1 MNLRSYMYLIKQLV
15 SRDVAGRY
23 KGSLLGGVWAVAS
36 PLIMLAVYTFVFSMV
51 FQVRWGV
58 GDEANKT
65 GFALNLF
72 VGILLHGLLAET
84 LSRTPTILMQQA
96 SFVKKIV
103 FPLWLLPVAVVISAL
118 VYALIGFMVLFAVF
132 VFLQGMLPLAVLAL
146 PLVLLPLFV
155 FSLGAGWFLA
165 ALGVYVRDVAQ
176 IMPLFVTV
184 LMFMAPIFYPISAIP
199 EQYQGWLMINP
210 LTYAVEMG
218 RALLFTGQ
226 LPEPVPYLGYLALS
240 VLCAGLGLA
249 FFLKVRKGFADVL

>member
-103 FPLWLLPVAVVISAL
+103 FILPILSKVN
-118 VYALIGFMVLFAVF
+118 
-132 VFLQGMLPLAVLAL
+132 
-146 PLVLLPLFV
+146 
-155 FSLGAGWFLA
+155 
-165 ALGVYVRDVAQ
+165 
-176 IMPLFVTV
+176 
-184 LMFMAPIFYPISAIP
+184 
-199 EQYQGWLMINP
+199 NP
-210 LTYAVEMG
+210 S
-218 RALLFTGQ
+218 F
-226 LPEPVPYLGYLALS
+226 PS
-240 VLCAGLGLA
+240 C
-249 FFLKVRKGFADVL
+249 

>member
-1 MNLRSYMYLIKQLV
+1 MNLKGYIYLIKQLV
-15 SRDVAGRY
+15 ARDVAGRY
-23 KGSLLGGVWAVAS
+23 KGSLLGGVWAVVS
-36 PLIMLAVYTFVFSMV
+36 PLVMLAVYTFVFSMV
-51 FQVRWGV
+51 FQARWGI
-58 GDEANKT
+58 GEEANKT
-65 GFALNLF
+65 SFALNLF

-103 FPLWLLPVAVVISAL
+103 FPLWLLPVSVVLSAL
-118 VYALIGFMVLFAVF
+118 VYTLIGFGVLFAAFIVF
-132 VFLQGMLPLAVLAL
+132 QGMLPLAVLAL
-146 PLVLLPLFV
+146 PLVLLPLLLFC
-155 FSLGAGWFLA
+155 LGAGWFFA

-176 IMPLFVTV
+176 IMPLFITI

-218 RALLFTGQ
+218 RALLFMGQ
-226 LPEPVPYLGYLALS
+226 LPDLS
-240 VLCAGLGLA
+240 AYTAYVLVAALCAGFGLA

>member
-1 MNLRSYMYLIKQLV
+1 MNLTGYIYLIKQLV
-15 SRDVAGRY
+15 GRDVAGRY
-23 KGSLLGGVWAVAS
+23 KGSLLGGVWAVVS

-65 GFALNLF
+65 SFALNLF

-103 FPLWLLPVAVVISAL
+103 FPLWLLPVAVVLSAL
-118 VYALIGFMVLFAVF
+118 VYALIGFMVLFAAF
-132 VFLQGMLPLAVLAL
+132 VFFQGMLPVQVLAL
-146 PLVLLPLFV
+146 PLVLLPLLI
-155 FSLGAGWFLA
+155 FSLGAGWFFS

-199 EQYQGWLMINP
+199 ENYQGWLMINP

-218 RALLFTGQ
+218 RALLFMGQ
-226 LPEPVPYLGYLALS
+226 LPNLTTYSIYLAVS

-249 FFLKVRKGFADVL
+249 FFIKVRKGFADVL